1 VIGEGKFRAS
11 ISQAFDLLDDG
22 GILEARALSPTYPSD
37 MAAVLRRKSYGET
50 WQACLDDEWYDCRL
64 LDSSLLQFRRWDQR
78 LSYSYLESLYDVM
91 TFDEYASERTD
102 ENWQMLPASIRQS
115 LEPDLR
121 AGYELYLQSDL
132 VERPTTPLRYDYEP
146 TLYRVGVHPAGHI
159 HFGLNNEIRVCTRR
173 IFSPLSFTL
182 FVVRQYYPK
191 NWESLLQRRKNDP
204 IFREV
209 RENLA
214 TVPGKFMQALDHYE
228 HQLD

>member
-11 ISQAFDLLDDG
+11 VAQAAGLLDHA
-22 GILEARALSPTYPSD
+22 GILESRAPAPTYPND
-37 MAAVLRRKSYGET
+37 MAAVLRSKPYGEM
-50 WQACLDDEWYDCRL
+50 WQTCLDGEWYDCRL

-78 LSYSYLESLYDVM
+78 LSYNYLEVPYEVM
-91 TFDEYASERTD
+91 TFDEYASERID
-102 ENWQMLPASIRQS
+102 ENWHMLPSSVRQS

-132 VERPTTPLRYDYEP
+132 VERLITPLRYDYEP
-146 TLYRVGVHPAGHI
+146 ELYRVGVHPAGHI

-182 FVVRQYYPK
+182 FVMRQYYPK
-191 NWESLLQRRKNDP
+191 NWERLLETRKDDP

-209 RENLA
+209 REKLA
-214 TVPGKFMQALDHYE
+214 TVPLEYMQPLDHYE